1 MLEYRRYRDAGRELA
16 EHFESQRG
24 YMYRSAPLPLDFR
37 RVAVEAAE
45 AVYEPDQLAA
55 ALGDLLQ
62 LPERPDISH
71 IKTTV
76 SLQRRLS
83 VLRSALAQ
91 LSRFD
96 FDEEF
101 GEEDRLT
108 QAVTIF
114 ALLELYSAGEA
125 VWEQNENCG
134 PITVRRIR
142 TGEVK
147 STGGGIAESAPS
159 VRLRTG

>member
-1 MLEYRRYRDAGRELA
+1 MRFEPAGMTDDPDLRIASSLID
-16 EHFESQRG
+16 
-24 YMYRSAPLPLDFR
+24 YLFR
-37 RVAVEAAE
+37 RLAVDAAE

-62 LPERPDISH
+62 PPERPDLSH
-71 IKTTV
+71 IKSTV

-83 VLRSALAQ
+83 ILRSALTQ

-125 VWEQNENCG
+125 VWEQTENCG
-134 PITVRRIR
+134 PITVRRTDQTLAR
-142 TGEVK
+142 M
-147 STGGGIAESAPS
+147 A
-159 VRLRTG
+159 